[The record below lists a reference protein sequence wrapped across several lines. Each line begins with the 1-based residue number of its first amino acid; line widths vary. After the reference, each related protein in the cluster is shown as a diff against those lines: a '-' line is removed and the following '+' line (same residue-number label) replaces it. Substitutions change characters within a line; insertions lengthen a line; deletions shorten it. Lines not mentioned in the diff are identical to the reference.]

1 MSIIGKGQ
9 LKWME
14 KSEKYEG
21 VYEERRY
28 PFTIEDFQTFE
39 DIAAIIYERSG
50 SLVNTKVEIKLDPDW
65 VIDVSKPL

>member
-1 MSIIGKGQ
+1 MSIIGNGQ

-39 DIAAIIYERSG
+39 DIAAILYERSPD
-50 SLVNTKVEIKLDPDW
+50 LVHTMVEIKLDADW
-65 VIDVSKPL
+65 VIDVSR